1 MNDNSFRWRNTTSKK
16 MQIYIFFSDW
26 QPPIWKKRSFDATG
40 LVPIR
45 KNRTKEHP
53 SDPLSSKQRRR
64 LFSTEN
70 KNRSMEK
77 LKKNCNN
84 WNKMLSHN
92 VYNGEKNQKKFEKP
106 PVDKKNTQKHIYLV
120 SNYLQNYPILQFDT
134 KRINLQKKSILREK
148 KLSHNKKKYYF
159 CKVIHV

>member
-1 MNDNSFRWRNTTSKK
+1 
-16 MQIYIFFSDW
+16 
-26 QPPIWKKRSFDATG
+26 
-40 LVPIR
+40 
-45 KNRTKEHP
+45 
-53 SDPLSSKQRRR
+53 
-64 LFSTEN
+64 
-70 KNRSMEK
+70 
-77 LKKNCNN
+77 
-84 WNKMLSHN
+84 MLSHN

-134 KRINLQKKSILREK
+134 KRINLQKKSILRKK